1 MKFTMMTFKN
11 NFRSFYFRDV
21 GSLFEQEDRYYKP
34 IRVGNF
40 WNNNCIDYESNGHR
54 NKDLSLKEYV
64 KETKPYLKDIL
75 TDLQKSGP

>member
-1 MKFTMMTFKN
+1 M
-11 NFRSFYFRDV
+11 
-21 GSLFEQEDRYYKP
+21 
-34 IRVGNF
+34 GNF
-40 WNNNCIDYESNGHR
+40 WNDNYIDYESNGHR

>member
-1 MKFTMMTFKN
+1 MLGPFLNKKMVII
-11 NFRSFYFRDV
+11 SQLEWV
-21 GSLFEQEDRYYKP
+21 IFETT
-34 IRVGNF
+34 
-40 WNNNCIDYESNGHR
+40 IDYESNGHR